1 VKTITVELQIFAA
14 NITKR
19 WKMTAKKTESLW
31 SKLSKIDCTE
41 HVEKKG
47 NFNYLSWAWAW
58 TTLKEH
64 CPDATFEKH
73 WFEMGDPSYSLP
85 YAMDKQGNAYV
96 KVTVTVDGQSI
107 SETYPV
113 TNDYNKSIQKPDS
126 MEVNTALQRCLVKAI
141 AFHGLAARLYAG
153 EDFPPNED
161 KPVATIEDEKPAP
174 FDPSSSALLAG
185 LSVDEEE
192 RAAIIQFDGE
202 KPKKEAEKRAKQKS
216 VAEWREAFLGH
227 PEKPVTEKDGKTV
240 IALPS
245 EGGDFDTV
253 LDAIETFMPRVNDK
267 DLGTDK
273 EKVVS
278 AINDFWRTNVA
289 SFEKIMA
296 DSPETHATI
305 LGMFKEAK
313 ATANRG
319 NIWRQTIEI

>member
-1 VKTITVELQIFAA
+1 
-14 NITKR
+14 
-19 WKMTAKKTESLW
+19 MTAKKTESLW
-31 SKLSKIDCTE
+31 SKLSKIDCSE

-58 TTLKEH
+58 ATLKEH

-73 WFEMGDPSYSLP
+73 WFDMGDPPYSLP

-113 TNDYNKSIQKPDS
+113 TNHHNKSIQKPDS

-141 AFHGLAARLYAG
+141 AFHGLASYLYAG
-153 EDFPPNED
+153 EDLPPDED
-161 KPVATIEDEKPAP
+161 KPVANTEDEKPAP

-185 LSVDEEE
+185 LSDDEEE
-192 RAAIIQFDGE
+192 RAAIIQFDAG
-202 KPKKEAEKRAKQKS
+202 KPKKEAEEQAKQKS
-216 VAEWREAFLGH
+216 VAEWRKAFLGH
-227 PEKPVTEKDGKTV
+227 PEKPVAEKDGKMV
-240 IALPS
+240 LAAPAE
-245 EGGDFDTV
+245 EGDYDLV
-253 LDAIETFMPRVNDK
+253 LKVIETFMPRIGDPQLK
-267 DLGTDK
+267 TDRK
-273 EKVVS
+273 EVVS
-278 AINDFWRTNVA
+278 SIGGFWRTNVA

-305 LGMFKEAK
+305 LGMFKDAK

>member
-1 VKTITVELQIFAA
+1 
-14 NITKR
+14 
-19 WKMTAKKTESLW
+19 MTAKKTESLW
-31 SKLSKIDCTE
+31 SKLSKIDCSE

-58 TTLKEH
+58 ATLKEH

-73 WFEMGDPSYSLP
+73 WFDMGDPPYSLP

-113 TNDYNKSIQKPDS
+113 TNHHNKSIQKPDS

-141 AFHGLAARLYAG
+141 AFHGLASYLYAG
-153 EDFPPNED
+153 EDLPPDED
-161 KPVATIEDEKPAP
+161 KPVANTEDEKPAP

-185 LSVDEEE
+185 LSDDEEE
-192 RAAIIQFDGE
+192 RAAIIQFDAG
-202 KPKKEAEKRAKQKS
+202 KPKKEAEEQAKQKS
-216 VAEWREAFLGH
+216 VAERRKAFLGH
-227 PEKPVTEKDGKTV
+227 PEKPVAEKDGKMV
-240 IALPS
+240 LAAPAE
-245 EGGDFDTV
+245 EGDYDLV
-253 LDAIETFMPRVNDK
+253 LKVIETFMPRIGDPQLK
-267 DLGTDK
+267 TDRK
-273 EKVVS
+273 EVVS
-278 AINDFWRTNVA
+278 SIGGFWRTNVA

-305 LGMFKEAK
+305 LGMFKDAK